1 MIKLNKKAAK
11 NTAISLTAKKYTL
24 ACASSII
31 GISAD
36 DCITFLTLRHYI
48 QETDS
53 GYMATALGFAANVC
67 VNNEDMIAFLTQ
79 EGLERL
85 KNAFYIP
92 SELVSEGQK
101 VIDAINLLAK
111 YGLCVNN

>member
-36 DCITFLTLRHYI
+36 DCITFLILRHYI

-67 VNNEDMIAFLTQ
+67 VNNEGMIAFLTQ
-79 EGLERL
+79 EGLDRL
-85 KNAFYIP
+85 RNAFY
-92 SELVSEGQK
+92 VSPEVKEKAQK
-101 VIDAINLLAK
+101 IVEFIKLL
-111 YGLCVNN
+111 G